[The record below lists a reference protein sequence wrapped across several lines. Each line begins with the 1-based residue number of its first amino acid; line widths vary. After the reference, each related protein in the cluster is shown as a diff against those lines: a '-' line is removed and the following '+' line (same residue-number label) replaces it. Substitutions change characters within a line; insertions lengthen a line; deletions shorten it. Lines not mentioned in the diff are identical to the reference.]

1 MTKRGNGEGS
11 IFYSEKLNRWVGQFT
26 AGRKADGK
34 LNRKTIYGKTRKEV
48 KEKITEAI
56 NNIQNNSFIEKSK
69 ITIYELGKDILDMKL
84 KSNIIKESTY
94 HDNFFVL
101 NIIKNDIGSVQVQKA
116 TSIEIQDFMLKNTK
130 YANSVID
137 KIYEELTRIFNEA
150 IKRDYLNKSPMI
162 NVLKPKSDKIDKKI
176 EAFDL
181 ESQKIILKNLDN
193 VKYGNIYAIAMFTGM
208 RIGEILALT
217 INDIDF
223 KKNII
228 HINNTLTRDKHSK
241 IILGNTTKTYTSLR
255 DIPITSLYKKYL
267 QKAISEM
274 IINPNQLIFTND
286 NGDFIRTY
294 NVNEYFKKFCKK
306 HLGTSNVNFHMLR
319 HTYATRCIESG
330 MSPVVLQKL
339 LGHKNI
345 KTTLNTYTTVFDRF
359 KEEEINKNIKY
370 LSQLH

>member
-1 MTKRGNGEGS
+1 MAKRGNGEGS
-11 IFYSEKLNRWVGQFT
+11 IFYSKKLNRWVGQFT

-34 LNRKTIYGKTRKEV
+34 LNRKTVYGKTRKEV

-193 VKYGNIYAIAMFTGM
+193 VKYGNIYTIAMFTGM

-228 HINNTLTRDKHSK
+228 HINNTLTRDKNSK
-241 IILGNTTKTYTSLR
+241 TILGNTTKTYTSLR

-267 QKAISEM
+267 QKAIAEM
-274 IINPNQLIFTND
+274 IINPNQLIFTNN

-306 HLGTSNVNFHMLR
+306 HF
-319 HTYATRCIESG
+319 
-330 MSPVVLQKL
+330 
-339 LGHKNI
+339 
-345 KTTLNTYTTVFDRF
+345 
-359 KEEEINKNIKY
+359 
-370 LSQLH
+370 

>member
-101 NIIKNDIGSVQVQKA
+101 NIIKNDIGRVQVQKA

-255 DIPITSLYKKYL
+255 DIPYQY
-267 QKAISEM
+267 
-274 IINPNQLIFTND
+274 
-286 NGDFIRTY
+286 
-294 NVNEYFKKFCKK
+294 
-306 HLGTSNVNFHMLR
+306 
-319 HTYATRCIESG
+319 
-330 MSPVVLQKL
+330 
-339 LGHKNI
+339 
-345 KTTLNTYTTVFDRF
+345 
-359 KEEEINKNIKY
+359 
-370 LSQLH
+370 

>member
-1 MTKRGNGEGS
+1 MSKRGNGEGS

-34 LNRKTIYGKTRKEV
+34 LNRKTVYGKTRKEV

-56 NNIQNNSFIEKSK
+56 NNVQNNSFIEKSK
-69 ITIYELGKDILDMKL
+69 ITIYELGKEILDMKL

-94 HDNFFVL
+94 HDNLFIL
-101 NIIKNDIGSVQVQKA
+101 NLINNSIGSIQIQKA
-116 TSIEIQDFMLKNTK
+116 TSTEIQNFMLKNTK

-150 IKRDYLNKSPMI
+150 IKRDYINKSPMI

-181 ESQKIILKNLDN
+181 DSQKIILKNLDN

-208 RIGEILALT
+208 RIGEILSLT

-228 HINNTLTRDKHSK
+228 HINNTLTRDKDSK
-241 IILGNTTKTYTSLR
+241 TILGNTTKTYTSLR

-267 QKAISEM
+267 IRAISEM
-274 IINPNQLIFTND
+274 IINPNQLIFTNN
-286 NGDFIRTY
+286 NGDIIRTY
-294 NVNEYFKKFCKK
+294 NVNEYFKNFCKK
-306 HLGTSNVNFHMLR
+306 YLGTYNVNFHMLR

-345 KTTLNTYTTVFDRF
+345 KTTLNTYTTVFDKF
-359 KEEEINKNIKY
+359 KEEEINKNIEY